1 MTKVKETSSPLP
13 GVDEDRFAL
22 QFESLCHRFGLIFL
36 LIIVVAALA
45 GFFSNGYFS
54 ETIQKSPNNI
64 LQVHYER
71 FGRLQTPVQVKI
83 SLHLQNSQ
91 RLTLRL
97 GQDYM
102 THFETENIWPQ
113 PDEMRSDGTDIVL
126 VYNEVTPQQPF
137 TVWLYTTPD
146 QPGKAVT
153 TVSVNNEPGIR
164 FWQFIYP

>member
-146 QPGKAVT
+146 QPGKGHPYRHT
-153 TVSVNNEPGIR
+153 QPKRQS
-164 FWQFIYP
+164 FI

>member
-126 VYNEVTPQQPF
+126 VYNKVTPKQPF

-146 QPGKAVT
+146 QPGKVVT